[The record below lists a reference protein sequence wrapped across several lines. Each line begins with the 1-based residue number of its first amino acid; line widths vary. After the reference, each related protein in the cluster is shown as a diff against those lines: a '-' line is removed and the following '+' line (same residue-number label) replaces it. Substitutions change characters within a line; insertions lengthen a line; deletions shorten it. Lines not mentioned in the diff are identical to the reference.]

1 MSIFIL
7 SLEKLDLHGSNPN
20 IIFVPVTGLFPR
32 KGQLLG
38 SPPTQPNCHFTENNL
53 ISFLWML
60 KLIVLIIQKQVRM
73 KKSNSFHVADTIKVA
88 LMAIGFL
95 AFVMLMSY
103 LYWFA

>member
-1 MSIFIL
+1 M
-7 SLEKLDLHGSNPN
+7 LE
-20 IIFVPVTGLFPR
+20 
-32 KGQLLG
+32 
-38 SPPTQPNCHFTENNL
+38 
-53 ISFLWML
+53 
-60 KLIVLIIQKQVRM
+60 LIVLIIQKQVRM